1 MNFAQFERAQ
11 VAKFA
16 YREARSTGSIHCIK
30 AVCYVLRNRVRAGWG
45 DGTWLHVM
53 ENNVKVEGHLLD
65 GWAELDAQDRLLQL
79 IVRDIDDIYQGIA
92 SDDTATVVQDA
103 LYWHFIDKPVRPWFV
118 QNILRDPQNHPRIGQ
133 VGPIALFK

>member
-1 MNFAQFERAQ
+1 MNFAHFERAQ

-16 YREARSTGSIHCIK
+16 YREARSTGSLDCMK

-53 ENNVKVEGHLLD
+53 ENHHKVEGNILD
-65 GWAELDAQDRLLQL
+65 GWAELDAQDRLLQM
-79 IVRDIDDIYQGIA
+79 IVRDIDEIYAGTS
-92 SDDTATVVQDA
+92 SDDTSRVVQDA
-103 LYWHFIDKPVRPWFV
+103 LYWQFIDKPARPWFV
-118 QNILRDPQNHPRIGQ
+118 HTIVRDPNNHPRIGQ